1 MGLYHKLSGNED
13 MGVNIIRIS
22 PNDMDLSGGYC
33 SPGLDSLL
41 ELLHPAPSSW
51 PAAPCKRGGECV
63 CVCVKWDHRCYLDR
77 DTFISIHAQIIC
89 RNV

>member
-22 PNDMDLSGGYC
+22 PNDIDLSGGHC
-33 SPGLDSLL
+33 SLGLDSLL
-41 ELLHPAPSSW
+41 ELLHPGSQLLASYSVQE
-51 PAAPCKRGGECV
+51 RRRESVCV

-77 DTFISIHAQIIC
+77 DTVISIHA
-89 RNV
+89 